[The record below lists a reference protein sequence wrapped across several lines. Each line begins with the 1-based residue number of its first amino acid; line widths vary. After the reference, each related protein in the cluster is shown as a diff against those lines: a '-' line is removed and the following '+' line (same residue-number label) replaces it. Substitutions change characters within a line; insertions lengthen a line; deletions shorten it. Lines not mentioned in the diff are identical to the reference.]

1 MQLENHSLNLSFSL
15 GSTVFRLQ
23 RIVLESVVRP
33 IPLHSHG
40 NGCFEFHYVLSGS
53 GSIFS
58 DGTVYPAG
66 PGAFYVTGP
75 LIAHA
80 QTSDPGSVMEEY
92 CLYLKAAEKRQPSH
106 RMTPELIDFLREVN
120 GTRSCF
126 LPDNPQLGQLMT
138 AIFKESSRKETGY
151 TIQIESLFKEIL
163 VRLIRSIQK
172 VDSSKARRPA
182 SRTPDKTLLLID
194 EAFLYGYR
202 DLTLEDLASQL
213 NLSRRQTERLLK
225 QYYGKTFQQKKADA
239 RMAAAEVLLK
249 KQTSIT
255 RTAEALGYSSIEHF
269 SASFKKYY
277 GISPTAYRKQGNS
290 SGGFSV

>member
-1 MQLENHSLNLSFSL
+1 
-15 GSTVFRLQ
+15 
-23 RIVLESVVRP
+23 
-33 IPLHSHG
+33 
-40 NGCFEFHYVLSGS
+40 
-53 GSIFS
+53 
-58 DGTVYPAG
+58 
-66 PGAFYVTGP
+66 
-75 LIAHA
+75 
-80 QTSDPGSVMEEY
+80 
-92 CLYLKAAEKRQPSH
+92 
-106 RMTPELIDFLREVN
+106 
-120 GTRSCF
+120 
-126 LPDNPQLGQLMT
+126 MT

-172 VDSSKARRPA
+172 DDSSKARRPA